1 LQAAH
6 AAAAGVPVLPKGL
19 IASLDAYGAIK
30 PLGSTSI
37 WDPAAR
43 RGGDVFQYRLPVE
56 LSVEKQKGT
65 KEGFFFIARYRRIS
79 YCMVGRYSRCR
90 RVLVH
95 STYVFFV
102 PEATKDGKNVNPAVV
117 CTI

>member
-1 LQAAH
+1 MRFLLSLFFFTAAQPWWLADPTSQAAH
-6 AAAAGVPVLPKGL
+6 AAAAGMPVLPKGL

-65 KEGFFFIARYRRIS
+65 KEGFFLSPDIAAYRT
-79 YCMVGRYSRCR
+79 VW
-90 RVLVH
+90 
-95 STYVFFV
+95 
-102 PEATKDGKNVNPAVV
+102 
-117 CTI
+117 